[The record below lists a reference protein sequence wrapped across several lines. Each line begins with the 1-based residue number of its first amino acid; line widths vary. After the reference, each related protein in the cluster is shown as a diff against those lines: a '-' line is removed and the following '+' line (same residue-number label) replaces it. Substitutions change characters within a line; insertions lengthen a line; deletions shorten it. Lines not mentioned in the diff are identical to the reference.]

1 MVQKALLNSAPGG
14 LGIPNGASPEG
25 GGRHPPPPGPP
36 QVTPRGQ
43 KVTKISVS
51 WWSPVCQNIT
61 MPGPETALYGV
72 KHHSGVV
79 QWPSLAP
86 GHPGFALGSFSSRS

>member
-1 MVQKALLNSAPGG
+1 MVPTALLNNAPGG

-25 GGRHPPPPGPP
+25 VRPSPPPPGPP

-61 MPGPETALYGV
+61 MPGPETELYGV
-72 KHHSGVV
+72 KQHSGVV
-79 QWPSLAP
+79 RWLRLAA
-86 GHPGFALGSFSSRS
+86 GHLGFALGSFSSWS